1 MLLKPEVRELPGR
14 TEKYARIIQDENKRL
29 QELVE
34 QVMQAAMLDQG
45 NYKLSPE
52 PVDVHEILLE
62 LQKAFGIKAA
72 QRQGQVKACL
82 EAKNTV
88 IQADRI
94 HFTNIIANLIDNA
107 LKYSSTAPDI
117 TLTTADFKEGVLV
130 SVKDRG
136 IGISHNKPRP
146 NPFTLCTFPVVTL

>member
-1 MLLKPEVRELPGR
+1 MTGWLTLSFLFLAAVVFGFVYIINGWMRQKKLSEMKNDFINNMTHELQTPIATISISSEMLLKPEVRELPGR

-62 LQKAFGIKAA
+62 ASQ
-72 QRQGQVKACL
+72 Q
-82 EAKNTV
+82 
-88 IQADRI
+88 
-94 HFTNIIANLIDNA
+94 
-107 LKYSSTAPDI
+107 
-117 TLTTADFKEGVLV
+117 
-130 SVKDRG
+130 
-136 IGISHNKPRP
+136 
-146 NPFTLCTFPVVTL
+146 